1 MSNYSQITRHNKCT
15 SNVKCMLHENLRNL
29 QLFSGFLLTQ
39 SEWGGWV
46 GPVTFLA
53 NIRWCKGL
61 QTGLINLLSCFYQ
74 YLQVAPESLDISSHF
89 DFLANVNFTKN
100 LITTFRGCFWLQL
113 IYINTR
119 FAGNFKTNKHC
130 TKKMKFSIKDF
141 FRKCDQIRSFLQ
153 IWSHFLKNSLMKSS
167 LLLQWKQ
174 QQGQQPKKYHCKI

>member
-1 MSNYSQITRHNKCT
+1 MTIWYYDERLICTSRHGYVRHIFLINVVVVDLLFWKIWLKLAEHLPYYMSNYSQITRHNKCT

-89 DFLANVNFTKN
+89 
-100 LITTFRGCFWLQL
+100 W
-113 IYINTR
+113 
-119 FAGNFKTNKHC
+119 
-130 TKKMKFSIKDF
+130 FS
-141 FRKCDQIRSFLQ
+141 RKCKFHKKFNNNVSRLFLTAAD
-153 IWSHFLKNSLMKSS
+153 IH
-167 LLLQWKQ
+167 
-174 QQGQQPKKYHCKI
+174 KYTVCWEFQD